1 MSDTSSINNVSAT
14 ITDGQVVDT
23 TTKSTETTASG
34 YDKDAFMNILVA
46 QMKYQDPL
54 EPTSNTEYISQY
66 ATFTQVEQLQ
76 NMADAMTLSRASD
89 LVGKTV
95 IINQTSE
102 STGTTTQIQGK
113 VDYVTYSAGEAY
125 LNINGTN
132 YSMDDLY
139 AVADT
144 EYVEAQETAEKFME
158 AVDDLPSSLEAV
170 SLSDADSINNL
181 GLAYDAFSDTVK
193 GFIDTDYV
201 TTLKQYILRVAD
213 LQEAADNA
221 DSSSDTETASTDE
234 TDSTEE
240 TTEA

>member
-1 MSDTSSINNVSAT
+1 MADTSNVNSVSAAVSN
-14 ITDGQVVDT
+14 GEVV
-23 TTKSTETTASG
+23 STETKKTQTTASG

-102 STGTTTQIQGK
+102 ATGATTQIQGK

-132 YSMDDLY
+132 YSMDNLY

-144 EYVEAQETAEKFME
+144 DYVEAQETAEKFQE
-158 AVDDLPSSLEAV
+158 AIDKLPSTLEEV
-170 SLSDADSINNL
+170 SLSDADTINNL
-181 GLAYDAFSDTVK
+181 GLAYDGFSDTVK
-193 GFIDTDYV
+193 SFIDNDYV

-213 LQEAADNA
+213 LQEAAEA
-221 DSSSDTETASTDE
+221 SSEATTETT
-234 TDSTEE
+234 
-240 TTEA
+240 